1 MATDDFEKRVADTL
15 LIIQE
20 SDSIHPRN
28 KQLIADYKRDKL
40 LDGLKHSTLSENL
53 SRLKLVAEHVGDRP
67 FDEMDESDVENL
79 MEWLHSKYSNQ
90 ETLYTYKSVV
100 KSLWKWMGGS
110 EEYPE
115 TVE

>member
-1 MATDDFEKRVADTL
+1 MPTDDFEKRVSNTL
-15 LIIQE
+15 SIIQE

-28 KQLIADYKRDKL
+28 KQLIADYKRDKI
-40 LDGLKHSTLSENL
+40 LDGLKHSALSGNL
-53 SRLKLVAEHVGDRP
+53 GRLKLVAEHVGDRP

-100 KSLWKWMGGS
+100 KSLWKWTDGS
-110 EEYPE
+110 EEYSE
-115 TVE
+115 SVE

>member
-79 MEWLHSKYSNQ
+79 VEWLHSKYDNE
-90 ETLYTYKSVV
+90 ETFYTYNSVI
-100 KSLWKWMGGS
+100 KSLWKWMDGS
-110 EEYPE
+110 EEYSE
-115 TVE
+115 SLE

>member
-1 MATDDFEKRVADTL
+1 MPTDDFEKRVADTL

-79 MEWLHSKYSNQ
+79 VEWLHSKYGNQ

-100 KSLWKWMGGS
+100 KSLWKWMGES